1 MKKILI
7 VEDDESQRLLYQ
19 EEIQEMGY
27 QVILAND
34 AEEALQKVRSSRP
47 DLVILD
53 IKLPGM
59 SGLDALREILNEDR
73 RIPVI
78 LHTAYTHYRDDF
90 KSWAAEEYIVKSSDL
105 TSLKNA
111 IKRILEKKSL

>member
-7 VEDDESQRLLYQ
+7 VEDDASQQLLYQ
-19 EEIQEMGY
+19 EEIQELGY
-27 QVILAND
+27 EVLLAGNG
-34 AEEALQKVRSSRP
+34 EEALKIARENRP

-59 SGLDALREILNEDR
+59 SGLDALREILMEDP

-78 LHTAYTHYRDDF
+78 IHTAYTHYRDDF
-90 KSWAAEEYIVKSSDL
+90 KSWAAEEYIVKSADL
-105 TSLKNA
+105 TQLKNA
-111 IKRILEKKSL
+111 IQRILKGKQM